1 MTGARALLA
10 AVCLLVAAPAAAS
23 CRLALILALD
33 VSSSVDAD
41 EYDLQRLGLAA
52 ALDSDDV
59 RQAVLYGGHGH
70 VALSVFEWSGFHQ
83 QKLHLDWTLLRSDR
97 DIDHAVLAVGTMSR
111 SHEGYPT
118 AIGQALGFAAELM
131 RRAPDC
137 ARRVVDVS
145 GDGINNYGY
154 GPAAAYRIFP
164 FDGVTVNGLV
174 ILENYDGVADYYRK
188 EVLRG
193 AQSFLVVANGFE
205 DFRNAM
211 TRKLYREIND
221 IMLGDAGARRLRWP
235 RG

>member
-1 MTGARALLA
+1 MRGAGALLA
-10 AVCLLVAAPAAAS
+10 VACLVLASPAAAS

-33 VSSSVDAD
+33 VSSSVDAE

-52 ALDSDDV
+52 ALDSEDV
-59 RQAVLYGGHGH
+59 RHAILYGGPGH
-70 VALSVFEWSGFHQ
+70 VALAVFEWSGFHQ
-83 QKLHLDWTLLRSDR
+83 QKLHLDWSLLRTGR
-97 DIDHAVLAVGTMSR
+97 DIDRAVLAVGTMTR

-137 ARRVVDVS
+137 GRRVVDIS
-145 GDGINNYGY
+145 GDGINNYGF
-154 GPAAAYRIFP
+154 GPAAAYRSFP
-164 FDGVTVNGLV
+164 FEGVTVNGLV
-174 ILENYDGVADYYRK
+174 ILEGYDGVADYYRE

-193 AQSFLVVANGFE
+193 PQSFLVIANGFE

-221 IMLGDAGARRLRWP
+221 VMLGSAGARRP